1 MSDRY
6 EGREAKQAD
15 AVSVENRETAGRHS
29 WITLS
34 HPECLCE
41 RTHVRGRELWV
52 IMTALGSDLW
62 EKKSKGTEVR

>member
-6 EGREAKQAD
+6 EGREAKQAGT
-15 AVSVENRETAGRHS
+15 VSVENRGMAGRHS

-34 HPECLCE
+34 HPECLRE

-52 IMTALGSDLW
+52 IMTALGSDL
-62 EKKSKGTEVR
+62 